1 MADNTDF
8 ITANSKQVETVLCK
22 RIEDIRLSRNIT
34 QKKLANDAG
43 ISLRTIGRL
52 EKGDGVSL
60 DTFIRVL
67 MALGIQQNL
76 EILLPDPT
84 VRPVDRIGFKG
95 NQRKRARTK
104 SSDKKSPP
112 WKWADGGDV
121 DES

>member
-1 MADNTDF
+1 MTYNIDF
-8 ITANSKQVETVLCK
+8 SIANSKQIEMVLCK
-22 RIEDIRLSRNIT
+22 RIEDIRLSRNVT
-34 QKKLANDAG
+34 QKKLAENAG

-52 EKGDGVSL
+52 EKGEGVSL

-84 VRPVDRIGFKG
+84 IRPVDRIGFKG

-104 SSDKKSPP
+104 LSEKKPP
-112 WKWADGGDV
+112 TWKWADGGDI
-121 DES
+121 DE